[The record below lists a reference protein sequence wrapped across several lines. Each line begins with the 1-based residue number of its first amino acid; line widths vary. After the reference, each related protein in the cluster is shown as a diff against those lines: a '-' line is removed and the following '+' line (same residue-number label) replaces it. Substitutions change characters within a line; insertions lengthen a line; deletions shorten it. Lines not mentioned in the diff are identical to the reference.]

1 MRRATVHIVLSDGRE
16 EALFLSETRKAGV
29 SATSGPLTETMF
41 PELLIIDEK
50 SATFEVRKAVWARQ
64 ARVPALRVVMVVDST
79 LADATAAL
87 ALKASHRL
95 PRPLA
100 ATSVAQLL
108 AQLKLSP

>member
-1 MRRATVHIVLSDGRE
+1 MHIVLSDGRE

-29 SATSGPLTETMF
+29 SATSGPLTEAMF
-41 PELLIIDEK
+41 PDLLIIDEK

-64 ARVPALRVVMVVDST
+64 ARVPALRVVMVVDAT

-87 ALKASHRL
+87 ALKATHRL

-100 ATSVAQLL
+100 AAAVAQLL
-108 AQLKLSP
+108 ASLKF